1 MSERERFDYIPRVGE
16 NMRSAIL
23 DEYRFEIYPRE
34 VDGYEYSEYVILKLR
49 DKAENAWHVLV
60 LDGMPTQDLAEQECR
75 KLIGQFL
82 METNKQIV
90 QDFRKAV
97 HE

>member
-1 MSERERFDYIPRVGE
+1 MSKCERFDYIPRMGE

-23 DEYRFEIYPRE
+23 GDYRFEIYPRE

-49 DKAENAWHVLV
+49 DKAENAWRVLV

-75 KLIGQFL
+75 RIIGGLINQS
-82 METNKQIV
+82 NKEAM
-90 QDFRKAV
+90 DAK
-97 HE
+97 